1 MSKVISIVGAGSA
14 PNQKI
19 QQQVGL
25 LKFHFKTPD
34 AQAAD
39 WPTLIAR
46 MNGVIVNV
54 DLQTKNGQ
62 QTTLIPKIPMGT
74 LAELYSTAEQF
85 IQVSDNGVDHD
96 VEFGVELG
104 YEGALAID
112 ADTTIVVDVTGMV
125 ANDALDVYAMD
136 LPLATR
142 IAVKTNVI
150 RFQAGVAQSVG
161 LQSNGILHLP
171 AASFSKLEIFYP
183 NGKNLTLEQKEV
195 EQWCLEGNEV
205 VGFLNGV
212 AKLGFIKYY
221 SINVADATS
230 AKVTLS
236 ADANGYVFTPVSL

>member
-19 QQQVGL
+19 QQQVGI

-34 AQAAD
+34 ANVVD
-39 WPTLIAR
+39 WATLIAR
-46 MNGVIVNV
+46 MNGVEVNV

-62 QTTLIPKIPMGT
+62 QTTLIPKIAMGT
-74 LAELYSTAEQF
+74 LAEMYSTAESF
-85 IQVSDNGVDHD
+85 INVSDNGVDHD

-104 YEGALAID
+104 YMGALAID
-112 ADTTIVVDVTGMV
+112 ADTTIVVDIKGMV

-136 LPLATR
+136 LPISTKVA
-142 IAVKTNVI
+142 IKTNVI
-150 RFQAGVAQSVG
+150 RFQSGVAQSVG
-161 LQSNGILHLP
+161 LNAHGILHLP
-171 AASFSKLEIFYP
+171 VASFSKLELFYP
-183 NGKNLTLEQKEV
+183 NGKNITLEQKEL

-205 VGFLNGV
+205 CGFINGV
-212 AKLGFIKYY
+212 AKNGFIKYY

-236 ADANGYVFTPVSL
+236 ADANGYVFSGISL